1 MNKLGIAER
10 VITRRAARK
19 LLDGSYGF
27 TRGRYGDVQPGPGRH
42 QVCSVGAV
50 MLAGVELGVPLHDDE
65 ASFGVERL
73 AEKLWE
79 FDNNFQKPENNVLVF
94 YSDSIAE
101 GPEDA
106 ARMLYLLSVAEV
118 R

>member
-19 LLDGSYGF
+19 LLDGSYLLA
-27 TRGRYGDVQPGPGRH
+27 RRMYGDTKPGPGRH

-50 MLAGVELGVPLHDDE
+50 ILASRELGCDE
-65 ASFGVERL
+65 LKTDPSYQVQHF
-73 AEKLWE
+73 AEGL
-79 FDNNFQKPENNVLVF
+79 FRRDNKGLGPENNVLTHFNDVF
-94 YSDSIAE
+94 AE
-101 GPEDA
+101 GAEDA
-106 ARMLYLLSVAEV
+106 ARMLYMLSVAEV